1 MTTGYMPIPYFN
13 NVDENKR
20 PCVFV
25 KPSIIEKHRRKKGN
39 DYYQT
44 IVKYIS
50 KIKVQGTTVEKV

>member
-1 MTTGYMPIPYFN
+1 MTAGYMPIPYFY

-20 PCVFV
+20 PCDFC
-25 KPSIIEKHRRKKGN
+25 KTIKYRKTSQKEGN